1 MKRNHKKGYAIL
13 GGLFALC
20 LGCGG
25 IVNAFSDDDAAAP
38 VAGQTETQQPA
49 RAADLPTTSATQ
61 APASPP
67 ALSSPAAR
75 ITATTTRPA
84 TTRPTLRATR
94 TTTATRRPT
103 VRRTTTTPK
112 PRRAT
117 EEPREVYY
125 ANCSAVRA
133 AGADPIRR
141 GDPGYSRKLDRDGDG
156 VACE

>member
-1 MKRNHKKGYAIL
+1 MKRIHKQGYAIL

-25 IVNAFSDDDAAAP
+25 IMNAFSDDDAAP

-49 RAADLPTTSATQ
+49 RVADLPTATTSATQ
-61 APASPP
+61 AP
-67 ALSSPAAR
+67 SSPAAR
-75 ITATTTRPA
+75 PTATTTRP
-84 TTRPTLRATR
+84 TTPRATR

-103 VRRTTTTPK
+103 VRRTTTTPR
-112 PRRAT
+112 PRRTT